1 MGVYILKK
9 FSRIFIDALL
19 VCVTIFC
26 VFNIYNKA
34 VEYKKSDNVYETINE
49 SVNDT
54 ASKKEDSN
62 SNSVLSK
69 YNKLIAD
76 NEDYRCWLK
85 MDNTKIDYPGF
96 DDCADFATTKQVL
109 ESLYSDDQAYITN
122 GALDLFGINK
132 GGLISCTPA
141 QSKGQYLRS
150 IEMMTEIGYTL
161 AIQPYNSKFVTNM
174 FKRMFVCMVYN
185 YHDNLITR
193 SDIKP
198 EADQYEEGFDTL
210 FLSLITPNDNKE
222 ELELINKIAKDKNTV
237 QKILFRIKPGID
249 AHTHDFIKTGQID
262 SKFGVALENGEAFK
276 IYEYATTLSNIKVDG
291 AHCHIGSQIFDVEPF
306 CEAASVMMN
315 FIVEL
320 QDKLSLKVNIL
331 NLGGGFGIEYTSD
344 DDPLTPSE
352 YIGKVAETVKSLAM
366 EKNVELPFLVFEP
379 GRSIVAPAGI
389 TLYTVG
395 SIKEIENVRTYVS
408 VDGGMGDNPR
418 YILYGSKY
426 SVVLA
431 NNAAAKPVAPVT
443 VAGKCCESGD
453 LIQENILMPEIKVGD
468 TLAVLA
474 TGAYNYS
481 MASNYNRN
489 PRPPIVA
496 IRGEEKK
503 IIVKR
508 ETYDDIINNDLI

>member
-1 MGVYILKK
+1 
-9 FSRIFIDALL
+9 
-19 VCVTIFC
+19 
-26 VFNIYNKA
+26 
-34 VEYKKSDNVYETINE
+34 
-49 SVNDT
+49 
-54 ASKKEDSN
+54 
-62 SNSVLSK
+62 
-69 YNKLIAD
+69 
-76 NEDYRCWLK
+76 
-85 MDNTKIDYPGF
+85 
-96 DDCADFATTKQVL
+96 
-109 ESLYSDDQAYITN
+109 
-122 GALDLFGINK
+122 
-132 GGLISCTPA
+132 
-141 QSKGQYLRS
+141 
-150 IEMMTEIGYTL
+150 
-161 AIQPYNSKFVTNM
+161 
-174 FKRMFVCMVYN
+174 
-185 YHDNLITR
+185 
-193 SDIKP
+193 
-198 EADQYEEGFDTL
+198 
-210 FLSLITPNDNKE
+210 
-222 ELELINKIAKDKNTV
+222 
-237 QKILFRIKPGID
+237 
-249 AHTHDFIKTGQID
+249 
-262 SKFGVALENGEAFK
+262 
-276 IYEYATTLSNIKVDG
+276 
-291 AHCHIGSQIFDVEPF
+291 
-306 CEAASVMMN
+306 MMN

-431 NNAAAKPVAPVT
+431 NNVTAKPVAPVT

-453 LIQENILMPEIKVGD
+453 LIQENILLPEIKAGD

>member
-1 MGVYILKK
+1 MYTSKLAADEGLGA
-9 FSRIFIDALL
+9 DA
-19 VCVTIFC
+19 V
-26 VFNIYNKA
+26 
-34 VEYKKSDNVYETINE
+34 S
-49 SVNDT
+49 
-54 ASKKEDSN
+54 
-62 SNSVLSK
+62 
-69 YNKLIAD
+69 
-76 NEDYRCWLK
+76 
-85 MDNTKIDYPGF
+85 
-96 DDCADFATTKQVL
+96 
-109 ESLYSDDQAYITN
+109 
-122 GALDLFGINK
+122 
-132 GGLISCTPA
+132 GG
-141 QSKGQYLRS
+141 
-150 IEMMTEIGYTL
+150 EIYTL
-161 AIQPYNSKFVTNM
+161 FKAGFPMEKVFFHGNNKTHDEIELAISFGVGHFV
-174 FKRMFVCMVYN
+174 V
-185 YHDNLITR
+185 
-193 SDIKP
+193 
-198 EADQYEEGFDTL
+198 
-210 FLSLITPNDNKE
+210 DNKE
-222 ELELINKIAKDKNTV
+222 ELELINEIAREKNFV

-291 AHCHIGSQIFDVEPF
+291 VHCHIGSQIFDVEPF

-331 NLGGGFGIEYTSD
+331 NLGGGFGIKYTSD

-453 LIQENILMPEIKVGD
+453 LIQENILLPEIKAGD